1 MTDSTKWKK
10 LLTSNYHSFRI
21 DGTLPNLNDF
31 IDANRVMVR
40 NAGHCFSK
48 GNELKQSAQRD
59 VQACIRRDLKG
70 VVIENPINITYCFYE
85 PNRRRDKDNI
95 AAFAMKVIQD
105 ALVKEGVIKNDGW
118 KEIYSF
124 ECYFDVDKLHPR
136 IEVRLEELNQD

>member
-1 MTDSTKWKK
+1 MTDSTKWKEH
-10 LLTSNYHSFRI
+10 LMNNYHAFRI

-59 VQACIRRDLKG
+59 VQACIKRDLKG
-70 VVIENPINITYCFYE
+70 VTIENPINITYCFYE

-118 KEIYSF
+118 KEIESF
-124 ECYFDVDKLHPR
+124 TCHFYIDKEEPR
-136 IEVRLEELNQD
+136 IEVMLEELNQD